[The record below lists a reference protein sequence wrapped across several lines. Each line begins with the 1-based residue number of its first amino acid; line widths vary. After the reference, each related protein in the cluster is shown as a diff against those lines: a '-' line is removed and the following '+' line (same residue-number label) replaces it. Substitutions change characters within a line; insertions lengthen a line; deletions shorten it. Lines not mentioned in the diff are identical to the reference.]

1 MAEIYIQLSL
11 LKPRETTPELSAV
24 NYNLLAAKAVQCTWT
39 FSQRCALSF
48 RAKQMTLTIFNK
60 YLVGSHIST
69 NNGTI
74 HGINIDHTSGSDVQ
88 AIINSTSSNL
98 VQMTGFEI
106 HH

>member
-60 YLVGSHIST
+60 YLVGSYAIVLQFFLEQQTPVSEPVSSEFRGTPVISAQT
-69 NNGTI
+69 MALFMASI
-74 HGINIDHTSGSDVQ
+74 
-88 AIINSTSSNL
+88 
-98 VQMTGFEI
+98 
-106 HH
+106 